1 MPSATV
7 ELILHPQRLRIL
19 QTLAAASL
27 TTQEIADRLPGVPK
41 SSIYRHLK
49 VLLDAGLVA
58 VAATRPVKGVD
69 EKVYQLGQ
77 VPDLSPEDMAG
88 LTPDEHLHYFTS
100 FIASLLHGFADYL
113 ARTPHPDLYADI
125 VGYREVVFY
134 ATDEEFIQ
142 SLTTMNE
149 ALAPLIAST
158 TPGPGRTQRKLASIT
173 HPIPD
178 VKRET

>member
-1 MPSATV
+1 MPSAKV

-19 QTLAAASL
+19 QTLATTPL

-58 VAATRPVKGVD
+58 VAETRPVKGVE
-69 EKVYQLGQ
+69 EKVYRLDQ
-77 VPDLSPEDMAG
+77 VPDLSPEDMAA

-100 FIASLLHGFADYL
+100 FIASLLHGFAKYL
-113 ARTPHPDLYADI
+113 ERSPHPDLYADL
-125 VGYREVVFY
+125 VGYREVIFY
-134 ATDEEFIQ
+134 ATDEEFVQI
-142 SLTTMNE
+142 LTTMNA
-149 ALAPLIAST
+149 ALAPLISAT
-158 TPGPGRTQRKLASIT
+158 DPGPGRKQRKLASVT

-178 VKRET
+178 VKPNA